1 MAGTDTNSAQ
11 ELIEA
16 YNQAISS
23 AFTVAGTNMTQATE
37 AAKVVADAAQTERN
51 EYGKTVEE
59 AVGHSRKRGENIAGA
74 MRSFTATPANGEP
87 SFSPEAKES
96 IDKLIQGEMD
106 FYQSFTKSW
115 TDYLTGL
122 EERRSAAAK
131 AMLEG
136 NAKMIESGQEVAK
149 SAAKY
154 GEALMQWSLDN
165 AKATKS

>member
-1 MAGTDTNSAQ
+1 
-11 ELIEA
+11 
-16 YNQAISS
+16 
-23 AFTVAGTNMTQATE
+23 
-37 AAKVVADAAQTERN
+37 
-51 EYGKTVEE
+51 
-59 AVGHSRKRGENIAGA
+59 